1 MKTKKHIFE
10 VKQLMNDKAGW
21 SCITAEEFAEL
32 DFFTKQY
39 ILDTIDDVEN
49 FDPLLHDITLGV
61 GYMFWFDPEIE
72 GEF

>member
-10 VKQLMNDKAGW
+10 VKQLMNGWGW

-39 ILDTIDDVEN
+39 IMSTIDDSEN
-49 FDPLLHDITLGV
+49 FKPEFYDIELGN
-61 GYMFWFDPEIE
+61 GSMFWFDPEIE